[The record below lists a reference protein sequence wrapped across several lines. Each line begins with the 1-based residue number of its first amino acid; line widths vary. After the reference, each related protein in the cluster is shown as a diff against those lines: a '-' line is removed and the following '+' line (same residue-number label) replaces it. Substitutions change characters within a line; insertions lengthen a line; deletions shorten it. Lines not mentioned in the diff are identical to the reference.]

1 MVWNENDSVQNGQRA
16 AIAAAAYFQTAVNKA
31 QGKIALTI
39 TIITPEASIKEAIC
53 PAAIARG
60 DMGSADLVDLS
71 ATNLI
76 AKPTIY
82 INGMFEDME
91 RNVATGEVRISVSQG
106 TFSGPNNLR
115 GYYLGG
121 RSIIDLAE
129 C

>member
-1 MVWNENDSVQNGQRA
+1 
-16 AIAAAAYFQTAVNKA
+16 
-31 QGKIALTI
+31 
-39 TIITPEASIKEAIC
+39 
-53 PAAIARG
+53 
-60 DMGSADLVDLS
+60 MGSADLVDLS

-91 RNVATGEVRISVSQG
+91 KNVATGEVRISVSQG
-106 TFSGPNNLR
+106 TFSGPGGLR